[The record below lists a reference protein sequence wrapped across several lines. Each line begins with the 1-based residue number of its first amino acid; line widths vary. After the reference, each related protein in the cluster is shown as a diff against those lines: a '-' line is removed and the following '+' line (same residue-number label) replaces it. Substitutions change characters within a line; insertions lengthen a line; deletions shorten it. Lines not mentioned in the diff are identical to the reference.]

1 MNVLD
6 VDSVYDLD
14 RLDLTVGTTLDR
26 DSQARVSREL
36 EDLLDGDHAR
46 QAGLTGVRL
55 LGQADASKVVYSFNL
70 YERGGSANYLRVQAD
85 NWNQPLN
92 INEGRSSSWDRPPS
106 CEHWSPTCSW
116 SATCT
121 TATLIGRAKSSGRRP
136 RQRTTDSAPGP
147 CVSPSH
153 RAGQDP
159 RSDA

>member
-92 INEGRSSSWDRPPS
+92 INEGTKLELGSTAKVRTLVTYLQLVRNLHDRYAHWPREKLRAATPPADDRLSSWAVCFTFSPRRTRPS
-106 CEHWSPTCSW
+106 
-116 SATCT
+116 
-121 TATLIGRAKSSGRRP
+121 K
-136 RQRTTDSAPGP
+136 
-147 CVSPSH
+147 
-153 RAGQDP
+153 
-159 RSDA
+159 